1 MLNTPFS
8 PWPSFT
14 PKEADAVH
22 RVLMSNKVN
31 YWTGIETREF
41 EKEFAAWCGTAH
53 AVALANGTLALD
65 VALKAL
71 GVGPGDEVVVT
82 PRTFIASISCVV
94 NAGAVPVFAD
104 VEANSG
110 NVSARTIAAVLSA
123 RTKAVVCVHLA
134 GWPCDMDPIMA
145 LAKEHD
151 LKVIEDCAQAHGAR
165 YKSRPVGSIGHVGAW
180 SFCQDKIMT
189 TGGEGGMVTT
199 NDESLWRSMWS
210 FKDHGKSYEA
220 VFERQHPPGFRWLH
234 ETFGTNWRMLEM
246 QSVIGRIQLHLMSD
260 WTSKRQSNA
269 RQLGHALKIFS
280 DTGGVIRLPNFGCAT
295 CPGQCGASGCV
306 HAQYKYYVYVRPENL
321 APGWS
326 RDLIVEAISS
336 SGVPCYQGSCSE
348 VYLEKAFDGTGWR
361 PIERL
366 PVAKELGETSLM
378 FLVHPTLTEAEI
390 TKTCDVITKVLTE
403 AGNVDSQSGAKAGE

>member
-14 PKEADAVH
+14 AEEADAVH
-22 RVLMSNKVN
+22 RVVMSNKVN
-31 YWTGIETREF
+31 YWTGTETREF
-41 EKEFAAWCGTAH
+41 EKEFSAWCGTAH

-65 VALKAL
+65 VALEAL

-104 VEANSG
+104 VEADSG
-110 NVSARTIAAVLSA
+110 NVSARTIAAVLSP

-145 LAKEHD
+145 LAAERG

-165 YKSRPVGSIGHVGAW
+165 YKGRSVGSIGHVGAW

-199 NDESLWRSMWS
+199 NDEALWRAMWS

-220 VFERQHPPGFRWLH
+220 VYERQHPPGFRWLH
-234 ETFGTNWRMLEM
+234 ESFGTNWRMLEM
-246 QSVIGRIQLHLMSD
+246 QAVIGRIQLRRMAD
-260 WTSKRQSNA
+260 WTRQRQANA
-269 RQLGHALKIFS
+269 VRLSQALVPFAGE
-280 DTGGVIRLPNFGCAT
+280 DGAVRLPAFGCAS
-295 CPGQCGASGCV
+295 CPGQCGAAGCE
-306 HAQYKYYVYVRPENL
+306 HAQYKFYAYVRPENL
-321 APGWS
+321 ATGWS
-326 RDLIVEAISS
+326 RDRIIEAINAG
-336 SGVPCYQGSCSE
+336 GVPCYQGSCSE
-348 VYLEKAFDGTGWR
+348 VYLEKAFDDTGWR
-361 PIERL
+361 PQERL
-366 PVAKELGETSLM
+366 PVAKTLGETSIM
-378 FLVHPTLTEAEI
+378 FLVHPTLTDTEVA
-390 TKTCDVITKVLTE
+390 KTCEVIKTVMTE
-403 AGNVDSQSGAKAGE
+403 ASNAS

>member
-1 MLNTPFS
+1 MLNTSFS

-14 PKEADAVH
+14 LEEADAVH
-22 RVLMSNKVN
+22 RVVMSNKVN
-31 YWTGIETREF
+31 YWTGTETREF

-104 VEANSG
+104 VEADSG
-110 NVSARTIAAVLSA
+110 NVSARTIAAVLSP

-145 LAKEHD
+145 LAAARG

-165 YKSRPVGSIGHVGAW
+165 YKGRPVGSIGHVGAW

-199 NDESLWRSMWS
+199 NDEALWRAMWS
-210 FKDHGKSYEA
+210 YKDHGKSYEA
-220 VFERQHPPGFRWLH
+220 VYERQHPPGFRWLH
-234 ETFGTNWRMLEM
+234 ESFGTNWRMLEM
-246 QSVIGRIQLHLMSD
+246 QAVIGRIQLRRMAD
-260 WTSKRQSNA
+260 WTAKRQANA
-269 RQLGHALKIFS
+269 QCLSQALTMFS
-280 DTGGVIRLPNFGCAT
+280 GNGGVIRLPKFGCVS
-295 CPGQCGASGCV
+295 CPGQCGAAGCV
-306 HAQYKYYVYVRPENL
+306 HAHYKFYAYVHSENL
-321 APGWS
+321 ALGWS
-326 RDLIVEAISS
+326 RDRIVQAINDK
-336 SGVPCYQGSCSE
+336 GVPCYQGSCSE

-361 PIERL
+361 PTERL
-366 PVAKELGETSLM
+366 PTARELGETSIM
-378 FLVHPTLTEAEI
+378 FLVHPTLTQAEI
-390 TKTCDVITKVLTE
+390 DLTCEVVGKVLAE
-403 AGNVDSQSGAKAGE
+403 ARAVPVV

>member
-14 PKEADAVH
+14 PEEADAVH
-22 RVLMSNKVN
+22 RVVMSNKVN
-31 YWTGIETREF
+31 YWTGTETREF

-65 VALKAL
+65 LALKAL

-104 VEANSG
+104 VEADSG
-110 NVSARTIAAVLSA
+110 NLSARTIAAVLSP

-145 LAKEHD
+145 LAAEHGFA
-151 LKVIEDCAQAHGAR
+151 VIEDCAQAHGAR
-165 YKSRPVGSIGHVGAW
+165 YKGRPVGSIGHVGAW

-199 NDESLWRSMWS
+199 NDEELWRAMWS

-220 VFERQHPPGFRWLH
+220 VYERQHPPGFRWLH
-234 ETFGTNWRMLEM
+234 ESFGTNWRMLEM
-246 QSVIGRIQLHLMSD
+246 QAVIGRIQLRRMAD
-260 WTSKRQSNA
+260 WTRQRQANA
-269 RQLGHALKIFS
+269 VRLSQALVPFAG
-280 DTGGVIRLPNFGCAT
+280 DDGAVRLPAFGCAS
-295 CPGQCGASGCV
+295 CPGQCGAAGCE
-306 HAQYKYYVYVRPENL
+306 HAQYKFYAYVRPENL
-321 APGWS
+321 ATGWS
-326 RDLIVEAISS
+326 RDRIIEAINAG
-336 SGVPCYQGSCSE
+336 GVPCYQGSCSE
-348 VYLEKAFDGTGWR
+348 VYLEKAFDDTGWR
-361 PIERL
+361 PQERL
-366 PVAKELGETSLM
+366 PVAKTLGETSIM
-378 FLVHPTLTEAEI
+378 FLVHPTLTDTEVA
-390 TKTCDVITKVLTE
+390 KTCEVIKTVMTE
-403 AGNVDSQSGAKAGE
+403 ASNAS